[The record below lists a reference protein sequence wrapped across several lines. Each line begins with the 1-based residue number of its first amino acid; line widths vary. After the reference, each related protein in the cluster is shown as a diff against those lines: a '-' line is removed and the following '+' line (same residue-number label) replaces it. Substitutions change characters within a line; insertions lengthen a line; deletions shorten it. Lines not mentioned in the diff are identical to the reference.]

1 MKRAKGLVVGLA
13 ALWLAGCAST
23 SSETDNVGDQGVMT
37 PGGTDSA
44 AVTVP
49 LTDPAVQMVIDSG
62 RVVGSS
68 PEQIAAYLREDTVSF
83 NYDSDRLSADDA
95 AMLDVQAAYLTSPE
109 GLSQT
114 LLIEG
119 HTDERGTR
127 TYNLALGER
136 RAQAVKNYLVLKGV
150 APSRIEVVSY
160 GFEKPMNQEHNSD
173 AWQQNRRAVVIK
185 ED

>member
-1 MKRAKGLVVGLA
+1 MKRAKGLVVGVVA
-13 ALWLAGCAST
+13 VWLAGCATT
-23 SSETDNVGDQGVMT
+23 SNETGNMGDQGATM
-37 PGGTDSA
+37 PGVTDS

-49 LTDPAVQMVIDSG
+49 LVDPAVQAVIDSG
-62 RVVGSS
+62 KVVGS
-68 PEQIAAYLREDTVSF
+68 PEQIAAYLRDDTVYF
-83 NYDSDRLSADDA
+83 NYDSDRLSAGDA

-109 GLSQT
+109 GLSQN

-160 GFEKPMNQEHNSD
+160 GFEKPLNPLHNSE
-173 AWQQNRRAVVIK
+173 AWNENRRAVVIK
-185 ED
+185 EG

>member
-23 SSETDNVGDQGVMT
+23 SSETDNMGEGVMT

-49 LTDPAVQMVIDSG
+49 LNDPVVKAVIDSG
-62 RVVGSS
+62 KVIGS
-68 PEQIAAYLREDTVSF
+68 PEQIAAYLRDDTVNF

-109 GLSQT
+109 GLSPYLQSGT
-114 LLIEG
+114 GRAARTGREELFG
-119 HTDERGTR
+119 FERGCTF
-127 TYNLALGER
+127 A
-136 RAQAVKNYLVLKGV
+136 
-150 APSRIEVVSY
+150 
-160 GFEKPMNQEHNSD
+160 
-173 AWQQNRRAVVIK
+173 NRSSELRFRKAT
-185 ED
+185 ESCP

>member
-23 SSETDNVGDQGVMT
+23 SSETDNMGDQGVMI

-62 RVVGSS
+62 RVVGS
-68 PEQIAAYLREDTVSF
+68 PEQIAAYLRDDTVNF

-109 GLSQT
+109 GLSQA

-160 GFEKPMNQEHNSD
+160 GFEKPLNPAHNSEG
-173 AWQQNRRAVVIK
+173 WQQNRRAVVIK
-185 ED
+185 EG

>member
-23 SSETDNVGDQGVMT
+23 SSETDNMGDQGVMT

-62 RVVGSS
+62 RVVGS
-68 PEQIAAYLREDTVSF
+68 PEQIAAYLRDDTVNF
-83 NYDSDRLSADDA
+83 NYDSDRLSADAA

-109 GLSQT
+109 GLTQT

-160 GFEKPMNQEHNSD
+160 GFEKPLNSAHD
-173 AWQQNRRAVVIK
+173 SEAWLQNRRAVVIK

>member
-23 SSETDNVGDQGVMT
+23 SSETDSMGEGVMT

-49 LTDPAVQMVIDSG
+49 LNDPVVKAVIDSG
-62 RVVGSS
+62 KVIGS
-68 PEQIAAYLREDTVSF
+68 PEQIAAYLRDDTVNF

-136 RAQAVKNYLVLKGV
+136 RALAVKNYLVLKGV

-160 GFEKPMNQEHNSD
+160 GFEKPLNPAHNSEG
-173 AWQQNRRAVVIK
+173 WQQNRRAVVIK